1 MYLKTRVASYAVC
14 LAVIPL
20 LLACAVVG
28 IQAYQLSEEAL
39 QDEVMANLIS
49 RRNLKKSEIEGYL
62 KSIQEQVA
70 AQAKSVMLREA
81 SREFSDTYDVYL
93 AQLEENAVS
102 YDSSRVQR
110 YYREQ
115 FDELYQQRNLKSAN
129 VDQIFSQLSPTAVAL
144 QDAYIGN
151 NTHPLGEKDKL
162 ALPNDGSEYQDMH
175 ERYHSTLQDFL
186 QRFGYYDIF
195 IVSPSGNVVYSV
207 YKELDFATSLVSG
220 PYRQS
225 GLAEAYQ
232 KAKGLRVGEVY
243 FTQFESY
250 TPSYE
255 AAAAFASSPIYEDG
269 TLVGILIFQMPV
281 DTINQVMTFN
291 GDWDA
296 QDMGES
302 AEVYLVDSSRRI
314 LNNRRQFQE
323 NKEDFLGLLYD
334 LELNEE
340 LITQIDVYDTTAGI
354 LPVNSQAVEDAL
366 SDGEGFLT
374 FTDYRNIEVMS
385 AFAPLDFAGMNWVIL
400 SEVDVKEALEPVA
413 VLRSNMQMNVII
425 FALGALVL
433 SVGLGIWIARSIT
446 NPIQQVSDQVQQVA
460 RDLDFREQL
469 PEKGD
474 HELRELAVSVNT
486 LVSGLRE
493 NLSSVLEATH
503 KLSSNAEDIKGM
515 TGEIAQAAEQ
525 QAQESTMV
533 ATAATEMQS
542 TSQEVARNAATTADN
557 TRDSLESA
565 QQAQQLSVNS
575 SEMSEVLSAEMAHVS
590 ELLQQVARES
600 ESIGAVLD
608 VINGIAEQTNLL
620 ALNAAI
626 EAARAGEQG
635 RGFAVVADEVR
646 QLAQRTQSA
655 TTEIDQMISSLQ
667 GRSQEAVTAMEKDKQ
682 ITAEFVTGSQ
692 HIAESIGHVAEL
704 VSSIAD
710 MNIQVA
716 TAAEEQTSVVDEIS
730 HNAENISDVAGL
742 NSERSSRLLSNAD
755 QLDQLAKQLQD
766 VVANYQV

>member
-1 MYLKTRVASYAVC
+1 
-14 LAVIPL
+14 
-20 LLACAVVG
+20 
-28 IQAYQLSEEAL
+28 
-39 QDEVMANLIS
+39 
-49 RRNLKKSEIEGYL
+49 
-62 KSIQEQVA
+62 
-70 AQAKSVMLREA
+70 
-81 SREFSDTYDVYL
+81 
-93 AQLEENAVS
+93 
-102 YDSSRVQR
+102 
-110 YYREQ
+110 
-115 FDELYQQRNLKSAN
+115 
-129 VDQIFSQLSPTAVAL
+129 
-144 QDAYIGN
+144 
-151 NTHPLGEKDKL
+151 
-162 ALPNDGSEYQDMH
+162 
-175 ERYHSTLQDFL
+175 
-186 QRFGYYDIF
+186 
-195 IVSPSGNVVYSV
+195 
-207 YKELDFATSLVSG
+207 VSG

-225 GLAEAYQ
+225 GLAEAY
-232 KAKGLRVGEVY
+232 KNAKGLSTGQVY
-243 FTQFESY
+243 FTQFEPY

-255 AAAAFASSPIYEDG
+255 AATAFASSPIYEDG
-269 TLVGILIFQMPV
+269 TLVGVLVFQMPV
-281 DTINQVMTFN
+281 DQINRVMTFN

-302 AEVYLVDSSRRI
+302 AEVYLVDSRRRI

-323 NKEDFLGLLYD
+323 DKEGFLGVLYD
-334 LELNEE
+334 LEFNED

-354 LPVNSQAVEDAL
+354 LPINSPAVDDAL
-366 SDGEGFLT
+366 GDGEGFLT
-374 FTDYRNIEVMS
+374 FTDYRNVEVMS

-400 SEVDVKEALEPVA
+400 SEVDVEEALEPVA
-413 VLRSNMQMNVII
+413 FLRSTLLVNVVI

-433 SVGLGIWIARSIT
+433 SVGLGVWIARSIT
-446 NPIQQVSDQVQQVA
+446 NPIQLVSERVQQVA
-460 RDLDFREQL
+460 RELDFREQL
-469 PEKGD
+469 PEEGD
-474 HELRELAVSVNT
+474 HELKELAVSVNT
-486 LVSGLRE
+486 LVSGLRD

-503 KLSSNAEDIKGM
+503 KLSSNAEDIKSM
-515 TGEIAQAAEQ
+515 TGDIAQAAEQ

-557 TRDSLESA
+557 TRDSLTSA
-565 QQAQQLSVNS
+565 QQAQKLSANS
-575 SEMSEVLSAEMAHVS
+575 SEMSEVLSAEMEHVS
-590 ELLQQVARES
+590 GLLQQVAKES

-692 HIAESIGHVAEL
+692 NIADAIGHVAEL

-730 HNAENISDVAGL
+730 HNAETISEVAGL